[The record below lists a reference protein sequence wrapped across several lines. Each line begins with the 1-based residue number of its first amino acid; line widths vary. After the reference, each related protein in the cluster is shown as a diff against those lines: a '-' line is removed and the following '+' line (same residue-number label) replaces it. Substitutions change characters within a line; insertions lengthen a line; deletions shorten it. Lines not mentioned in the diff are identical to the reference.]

1 MFRTLLWLS
10 AIALAIGYGIYAFAT
25 VDRRSDEAQIR
36 SLVVTTTKA
45 IDSQDLGGTVACL
58 SQNYKGDDG
67 LNYDRLRVLIAQAM
81 RAHPQYTAQSKLKSL
96 EITGNEAVMQVDL
109 TVHTQQG
116 GDIYKPNMTIHLA
129 KEPTRHMGIV
139 PTRVWRVV
147 KVERLGLQAPTF

>member
-81 RAHPQYTAQSKLKSL
+81 RAHPQYTAKSKLKSL
-96 EITGNEAVMQVDL
+96 EITGSEAVMQVDL
-109 TVHTQQG
+109 TVHTQQD
-116 GDIYKPNMTIHLA
+116 GDIYKPNMIIHLA
-129 KEPTRHMGIV
+129 KEPTRHMGLV

-147 KVERLGLQAPTF
+147 KVEKLGLQAPAF